1 MNLILCFI
9 SCFLALGLLFK
20 NGVNRLLIFFVGITF
35 LPYGL
40 VLMGKLIA
48 PRLLVFAF
56 ILSIII
62 QWKNIRY
69 LKNMPAKWIM
79 ILLFLAHLLTG
90 FFDQRVSLFQG
101 FIKALIVFM
110 ETFGG
115 IVLGYLSFN
124 GISRRSSRKI
134 FQTFIF
140 LSFIAC
146 TYSFCCLLIGS
157 DPYCLSIGDTDSLV
171 GGRLRSASFFFNSH
185 VAGMAF
191 TVYLLLLL
199 YMKQKMKY
207 NQFQN
212 MILLFLLMAIFFTG
226 SRSTI
231 LCLIAGC
238 LVLYYDI
245 IRKSRH
251 KIKIIL
257 GFLLVLV
264 VAYLLIGNIIVAK
277 FADAFQDDGGETGGS
292 NVAMRLQQLSFSWD
306 LFLQSPWFG
315 NGFNYFWE
323 YIKVKD
329 NYLSSMLLGA
339 ESYIFILLI
348 ERGGIQIVL
357 ILLYFISLIRYFIQC
372 RTLESYFALSLIV
385 AFLVNSIVT
394 GNLYKWIFVMPL
406 IGYYLHYVEF
416 QIKQK

>member
-40 VLMGKLIA
+40 VLTGKLIA

-110 ETFGG
+110 DTFGG

-124 GISRRSSRKI
+124 GISRCSNRQI
-134 FQTFIF
+134 FQTFLF

-157 DPYCLSIGDTDSLV
+157 DPYSLSIGDTDSLV

-212 MILLFLLMAIFFTG
+212 MILLFLLMAIFFYRFKVYNSLFDSWMYG
-226 SRSTI
+226 
-231 LCLIAGC
+231 LI
-238 LVLYYDI
+238 
-245 IRKSRH
+245 
-251 KIKIIL
+251 
-257 GFLLVLV
+257 
-264 VAYLLIGNIIVAK
+264 
-277 FADAFQDDGGETGGS
+277 
-292 NVAMRLQQLSFSWD
+292 
-306 LFLQSPWFG
+306 
-315 NGFNYFWE
+315 
-323 YIKVKD
+323 
-329 NYLSSMLLGA
+329 
-339 ESYIFILLI
+339 
-348 ERGGIQIVL
+348 
-357 ILLYFISLIRYFIQC
+357 
-372 RTLESYFALSLIV
+372 
-385 AFLVNSIVT
+385 
-394 GNLYKWIFVMPL
+394 
-406 IGYYLHYVEF
+406 
-416 QIKQK
+416 